1 MGGHIWL
8 DEHDGPGSTFC
19 FTARFERTSGTVG
32 SFQAERGGAKS
43 TPSSGVSTR
52 PARILIAEDSSL
64 IRRVARLQLQELQYD
79 SDVVNNGAEA
89 VAAVAIGSYD
99 LVLMDM
105 RMPEMDGLSATRA
118 IREAERTNG
127 HRIVVVA
134 LTANVLEGDRQACK
148 DAGMDDFLAKPL
160 ELNLLRAVLERWLP
174 APPLVA

>member
-1 MGGHIWL
+1 
-8 DEHDGPGSTFC
+8 
-19 FTARFERTSGTVG
+19 
-32 SFQAERGGAKS
+32 
-43 TPSSGVSTR
+43 
-52 PARILIAEDSSL
+52 
-64 IRRVARLQLQELQYD
+64 
-79 SDVVNNGAEA
+79 
-89 VAAVAIGSYD
+89 
-99 LVLMDM
+99 VLMDM